1 MIGFNVRLIIVVFFR
16 IHFGLVKVDF
26 NDPERTRTPKASY
39 TFFKNVVT
47 TGRLITNSF
56 SKKSEL

>member
-1 MIGFNVRLIIVVFFR
+1 MLVTNVRLTIVVFFR

-47 TGRLITNSF
+47 TGQIDY
-56 SKKSEL
+56 